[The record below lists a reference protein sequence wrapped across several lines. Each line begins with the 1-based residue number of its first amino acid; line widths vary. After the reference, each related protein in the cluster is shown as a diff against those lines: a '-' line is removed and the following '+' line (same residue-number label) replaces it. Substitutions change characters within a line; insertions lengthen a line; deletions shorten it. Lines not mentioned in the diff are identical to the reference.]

1 MNPQPMTPDRELDWE
16 DTIQNDS
23 AVSVLLPEGTYS
35 FVVTAVERARHPG
48 SAKLPPCKKII
59 LTLSLADEAG
69 NAGQVKHNLFLHSKC
84 EGLLCAFFLA
94 IGLRRHGEP
103 LRMSWNIVGR
113 RGRCKVSQRS
123 YTGNDGTERR
133 TNDIAAFLEPP
144 AAGPAAQPSPYPA
157 GGMAQPQ
164 AAPAV
169 PAPAAQGYQAPQ
181 QTSMSLPR
189 QNPWA
194 QR

>member
-1 MNPQPMTPDRELDWE
+1 MNTQPITPDRELDWE

-23 AVSVLLPEGTYS
+23 AVGVLLPEGTYS

-123 YTGNDGTERR
+123 YTGSDGAERKA
-133 TNDIAAFLEPP
+133 NDIAQFLEPP
-144 AAGPAAQPSPYPA
+144 ETPAPAQTYQYPAAPAPQGYPAAQPAPV
-157 GGMAQPQ
+157 QQ
-164 AAPAV
+164 AASV
-169 PAPAAQGYQAPQ
+169 PQ
-181 QTSMSLPR
+181 QTALPLPR